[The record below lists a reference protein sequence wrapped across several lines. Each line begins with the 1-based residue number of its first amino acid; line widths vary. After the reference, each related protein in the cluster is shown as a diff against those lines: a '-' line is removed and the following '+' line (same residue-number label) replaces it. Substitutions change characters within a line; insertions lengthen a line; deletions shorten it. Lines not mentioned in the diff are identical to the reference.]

1 MMQRRFAWGLKAT
14 IFCMFSLGVLF
25 AQEIT
30 SFEVV
35 DNAAVGLSVTPFE
48 KWGMAIGD
56 FDRNGYP
63 DIFCLRWK
71 TPGFSRIFS
80 NQNGKFTDVTGQS
93 PLEALEGKETGTRT
107 TLWVDYDN
115 DGDQDLSIS
124 AEKGIYLLRNDN
136 NVFTDVS
143 ASVGFVGKIPP
154 GFISSWVYTLGGWAD
169 YDLDGD
175 LDCVVAQENNKDLY
189 LFRNDQGHFTDV
201 AAQAGLTATVLTGS
215 NALSWTDF
223 DLDGDPDLYAGL
235 YFFRNDH
242 GVFTNATE
250 ALGFAGLSD
259 VSLREML
266 DYDND
271 GDLDFFKA
279 VGSATTAGTNEV
291 WENRDGLFI
300 NVSADVGLTVSRD
313 RYRGMTIGDFD
324 NDGDKD
330 IFLQLNIDP
339 SLDYLLVNDELES
352 GARAFENVAE
362 FAGISKT
369 GDRKGSAFLDYD
381 MDGFLDIYLP
391 SAEHNHILYHNLAD
405 NGANW
410 IGFKLQGVAS
420 NRDAVGSL
428 VTVYT
433 GAKKQICYTVCG
445 SGFVKQDNPY
455 VHFGLGLNTSV
466 DSVVIR
472 WPLGLRQVIANPAVK
487 QYHKII
493 EPETSGIAA
502 SGTGSR
508 MPQTCRL
515 EQNYP
520 NPFNPSTRMVF
531 HLTRSVPVR
540 IEVCDADG
548 RRLVTL
554 MNEVRPAGR
563 HELLW
568 DGRDAQGQK
577 LATGVYFYRLTTP
590 DETQTRKM
598 ILMQ

>member
-1 MMQRRFAWGLKAT
+1 MMQRWIAWGLRVAV
-14 IFCMFSLGVLF
+14 FCLLGLGVLF

-30 SFEVV
+30 SFEIM
-35 DNAAVGLSVTPFE
+35 DNAAVGLTVTPFE
-48 KWGMAIGD
+48 KWGMAVGD

-71 TPGFSRIFS
+71 APGYSRIFS
-80 NQNGKFTDVTGQS
+80 NHSGTFTDITAQS

-107 TLWVDYDN
+107 TLWVDFDN

-124 AEKGIYLLRNDN
+124 GEKGIYLLRNDN

-154 GFISSWVYTLGGWAD
+154 GFITSWVYSLGGWAD

-189 LFRNDQGHFTDV
+189 LFRNDQGRFTDV
-201 AAQAGLTATVLTGS
+201 AAQAGLTETVLTNNS
-215 NALSWTDF
+215 TLSWTDF
-223 DLDGDPDLYAGL
+223 DLDGDPDLYSHI
-235 YFFRNDH
+235 YFFRNDN
-242 GVFTNATE
+242 GVFTNVTE
-250 ALGFAGLSD
+250 SMGFGALSD
-259 VSLREML
+259 VSQREMF

-291 WENRDGLFI
+291 WENRNGVFV
-300 NVSADVGLTVSRD
+300 NVTADVGLTVSRD
-313 RYRGMTIGDFD
+313 RYRNMAVGDFD

-339 SLDYLLVNDELES
+339 SLDYLLVNDELEG

-405 NGANW
+405 NGANY
-410 IGFKLQGVAS
+410 IGFMLQGVTS

-445 SGFVKQDNPY
+445 NGFVRQDNPY
-455 VHFGLGLNTSV
+455 VHFGLGLNTAV

-472 WPLGLRQVIANPAVK
+472 WPLGLRQVIANPAVN
-487 QYHKII
+487 QYHQII
-493 EPETSGIAA
+493 EPEA
-502 SGTGSR
+502 SAVAGPELGSR

-520 NPFNPSTRMVF
+520 NPFNPGTRMVYYV
-531 HLTRSVPVR
+531 TKNVPVR
-540 IEVCDADG
+540 IEVCDAAG
-548 RRLVTL
+548 RQVITLV
-554 MNEVRPAGR
+554 NEVRPAGR

-577 LATGVYFYRLTTP
+577 AATGVYFYRLMTL
-590 DETQTRKM
+590 DEVQTRKM

>member
-1 MMQRRFAWGLKAT
+1 MQQWLLWGLKVAV
-14 IFCMFSLGVLF
+14 FCLLSLGVLF

-35 DNAAVGLSVTPFE
+35 DNAAVGLTVTPFE
-48 KWGMAIGD
+48 KYGMAVGD

-71 TPGFSRIFS
+71 TPGYSRIFS
-80 NQNGKFTDVTGQS
+80 NQNGKFTDVTMQS
-93 PLEALEGKETGTRT
+93 PLETLEGKETGTRT

-124 AEKGIYLLRNDN
+124 GEKGIYLLRNDN

-143 ASVGFVGKIPP
+143 ASAGFVGKIPP
-154 GFISSWVYTLGGWAD
+154 GFITSWVYSLGGWAD

-201 AAQAGLTATVLTGS
+201 AVQAGLTATVLANSSSVT
-215 NALSWTDF
+215 WTDF
-223 DLDGDPDLYAGL
+223 DLDGYPDLYTGL

-242 GVFTNATE
+242 GVFTDVTE

-259 VSLREML
+259 VSQREML

-279 VGSATTAGTNEV
+279 VGSATTASTNEV
-291 WENRDGLFI
+291 WENRSGVFV
-300 NVSADVGLTVSRD
+300 NVTADVGLTVSRD
-313 RYRGMTIGDFD
+313 RYRNMAVGDFD

-362 FAGISKT
+362 FAGINKT

-410 IGFKLQGVAS
+410 IGFRLQGVVS

-445 SGFVKQDNPY
+445 NGFVRQDNPY
-455 VHFGLGLNTSV
+455 VHFGLGLNTAV

-472 WPLGLRQVIANPAVK
+472 WPLGLRQVIANPAIN
-487 QYHKII
+487 QYHPII
-493 EPETSGIAA
+493 EPETSEVAD
-502 SGTGSR
+502 SRTESR

-520 NPFNPSTRMVF
+520 NPFNPSTQMVF

-540 IEVCDADG
+540 IEVCDAAG
-548 RRLVTL
+548 RRLITL
-554 MNEVRPAGR
+554 VDEVRPAGR

-577 LATGVYFYRLTTP
+577 TATGVYFYRLTTP